1 MAGEMREATFQQLI
15 DDGLLEIGD
24 GYRAQNNEL
33 GGTGPIF
40 LRAGHV
46 TDSHIDF
53 TGVEHFHG
61 HLADKVR
68 SKMSRVDDTIITT
81 KGNSTG
87 RTSFVTDR
95 LPHFVYSPHL
105 SYWRTRDPKKLCG
118 SFLRYWSQSVEFIEQ
133 LSGMKASTD
142 MAPYLSLTDQRRLK
156 ITLPPLAKQKA
167 IAAVLGALDDKIELN
182 RRMNAT
188 LEAMARALFQSW
200 FIDFDPVRWNLDYNQ
215 PSPQPS
221 PNGRGRKDREK
232 LELPSP
238 LGRRAGDEG
247 AAGMIDARAPA
258 GLDQA
263 TTALFPDSFQD
274 SSLGPIPHGWE
285 VCSLAD
291 KIELLSGGTP
301 KTSEPTYWDGDIPW
315 YSVRDAPSE
324 TDVWVIHTEKHVTK
338 EGIANSAAQI
348 LPEGTTIISARGTVG
363 KLALVGTPMAM
374 NQSCYGVRGIKDYG
388 DFFTYFA
395 LRQATADLQ
404 QRTHGTVFDTITRQ
418 TFETLDCIFPPANL
432 TTAFDRTVA
441 PLLSHLRANL
451 HQSRT
456 LATLRDTLLPK
467 LLSGELSIPNYE
479 SNL

>member
-1 MAGEMREATFQQLI
+1 
-15 DDGLLEIGD
+15 
-24 GYRAQNNEL
+24 
-33 GGTGPIF
+33 
-40 LRAGHV
+40 
-46 TDSHIDF
+46 
-53 TGVEHFHG
+53 
-61 HLADKVR
+61 
-68 SKMSRVDDTIITT
+68 
-81 KGNSTG
+81 
-87 RTSFVTDR
+87 
-95 LPHFVYSPHL
+95 
-105 SYWRTRDPKKLCG
+105 
-118 SFLRYWSQSVEFIEQ
+118 
-133 LSGMKASTD
+133 
-142 MAPYLSLTDQRRLK
+142 
-156 ITLPPLAKQKA
+156 
-167 IAAVLGALDDKIELN
+167 
-182 RRMNAT
+182 
-188 LEAMARALFQSW
+188 
-200 FIDFDPVRWNLDYNQ
+200 
-215 PSPQPS
+215 
-221 PNGRGRKDREK
+221 
-232 LELPSP
+232 
-238 LGRRAGDEG
+238 
-247 AAGMIDARAPA
+247 MIDARAPA